1 MNIQIAPSIL
11 SADFACLGQEARRME
26 LAGADLLHIDVM
38 DGHFVP
44 NITIGA
50 PVVYCLRKVTKLP
63 FDVHLMISEPD
74 RYVDAFVDA
83 GANMVTV
90 HAECP
95 SADKALKQL
104 RHRGVKCALSVK
116 PGTPVDAVY
125 PYLDKLD
132 MVLIM
137 TVEPGFGGQS
147 FMTDML
153 PKIRTLRQWADQ
165 FGLPLDI
172 QVDGGVDVNTAPLA
186 IAAGANILVA
196 GTAVFYSDDPKATI
210 RKLRSGRA

>member
-1 MNIQIAPSIL
+1 
-11 SADFACLGQEARRME
+11 ME

-95 SADKALKQL
+95 SADEALKQL

-132 MVLIM
+132 MVLVM

-196 GTAVFYSDDPKATI
+196 GTAVFYS
-210 RKLRSGRA
+210 

>member
-1 MNIQIAPSIL
+1 MEDSNLKIQIAPSIF

-26 LAGADLLHIDVM
+26 LAGADLLHIEVM
-38 DGHFVP
+38 VGDFVP

-50 PVVYCLRKVTKLP
+50 PVVYCLRIVTKLP

-95 SADKALKQL
+95 SADEALKQL

-132 MVLIM
+132 MVLVM

-186 IAAGANILVA
+186 IAAAANI
-196 GTAVFYSDDPKATI
+196 
-210 RKLRSGRA
+210 